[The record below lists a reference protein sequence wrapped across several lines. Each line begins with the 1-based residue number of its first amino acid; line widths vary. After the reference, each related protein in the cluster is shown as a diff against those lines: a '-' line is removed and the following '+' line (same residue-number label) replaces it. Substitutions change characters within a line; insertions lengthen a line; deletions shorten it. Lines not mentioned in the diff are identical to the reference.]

1 MKAKLACLLLL
12 LPLAAWA
19 AHEFKGVE
27 FEDTAR
33 QASGATLPLKGLTE
47 VSHNY
52 LPFYAAAL
60 YAGQGKP
67 DARQL
72 AMGQVPCRIELSWL
86 INAVPA
92 ELADQYWEQE
102 FSRSLGDKALVEH
115 LRPAIH
121 RFSGMTHEAAR
132 AESLIVDYD
141 PEVGLAVS
149 RNGAAAVRFPGVEF
163 ARALLGI
170 WLGPQA
176 PTGRR
181 EELLAR
187 TAADIPAAQ

>member
-72 AMGQVPCRIELSWL
+72 AMGQVPCRIELRWPGRGLSQATISSFHSRWMPPL
-86 INAVPA
+86 I
-92 ELADQYWEQE
+92 
-102 FSRSLGDKALVEH
+102 RSFI
-115 LRPAIH
+115 R
-121 RFSGMTHEAAR
+121 S
-132 AESLIVDYD
+132 
-141 PEVGLAVS
+141 
-149 RNGAAAVRFPGVEF
+149 
-163 ARALLGI
+163 
-170 WLGPQA
+170 
-176 PTGRR
+176 
-181 EELLAR
+181 
-187 TAADIPAAQ
+187 